1 MPRCATK
8 ACICALLTMWI
19 FTACCCF
26 VATSVIYLKPFIKVR
41 QDLTACCCWSC
52 QTRATNARCGIHA
65 VTVLSV
71 CLSDLPIVS
80 KRLITASI
88 VQKAR
93 GLKYKYNMKIVIV
106 NVFRPPDIYSR
117 RQTIMSGGLK
127 IMYNILYY
135 IIYYYYIIIIIIYYQ
150 FYRDSSSSS
159 IFSSAAPVSRC
170 TRTLHSVVSPASSPS
185 DSTSCGTGEPQ
196 GINSVLLRWP
206 KKPIPL

>member
-65 VTVLSV
+65 VTVVSV

-135 IIYYYYIIIIIIYYQ
+135 IIYYYYIIIIIIYY
-150 FYRDSSSSS
+150 
-159 IFSSAAPVSRC
+159 
-170 TRTLHSVVSPASSPS
+170 
-185 DSTSCGTGEPQ
+185 
-196 GINSVLLRWP
+196 
-206 KKPIPL
+206 